1 MKTLPLIFALL
12 FSITFTTAQ
21 TSESKSKTNSIHV
34 KINKLPSNK
43 GHVILTLHNEETF
56 MKSAGVKNIKAEI
69 IDGKIDI
76 NFEDIEPG
84 TYAILVLHD
93 ANDNNKMDFENTG
106 RPKEAYG
113 TSNNSMSFGPPSFT
127 DAKFEVNQED
137 IEMEIIL

>member
-1 MKTLPLIFALL
+1 MKTLSLIFALL

-21 TSESKSKTNSIHV
+21 TSENKSNSIHV

-127 DAKFEVNQED
+127 DSKFEVKQEN